1 MPAAILDQGNLP
13 HKGAICMPVPCVGFQ
28 AQIGVISGAKRR
40 INEKVRTVMML
51 KDCIQFRFGAL
62 MTGYTITG

>member
-1 MPAAILDQGNLP
+1 
-13 HKGAICMPVPCVGFQ
+13 MPVPCVGFQ
-28 AQIGVISGAKRR
+28 AQIGVISDATRR
-40 INEKVRTVMML
+40 INEKVRTVMVL